1 MIVLA
6 IRGVTSVPWAESMAW
21 SPIMREAALI
31 VAGEAEGG
39 VWDRRAWCWR
49 QDGQSGS

>member
-6 IRGVTSVPWAESMAW
+6 ARGVTSVPWDEAMGWDAV
-21 SPIMREAALI
+21 MREAAHI

-39 VWDRRAWCWR
+39 VWDHRAWCWVPPSTGGR
-49 QDGQSGS
+49 